1 MREDKLS
8 TQSMDFAVMIIQLV
22 KQLKSAHES
31 IISNQIG
38 RSGTSIGANIREA
51 RYAHGKADFISKL
64 QIALKEANETGYWIE
79 LLYRTD
85 YISEDQYKSLDSACT
100 SIRVLLISSLN
111 TAKGTAPVKRKGDSM
126 TTEWEKLYAAALAV
140 AVPKV
145 ISEQMCS
152 GGVGAAVL
160 TENGNVYTGVC
171 IDTDCSLGMCAERN
185 ALSTMITNGEYAAKK
200 VIAVT
205 KTGEILPP
213 CGACREF
220 MMQLG
225 SPEDTE
231 ILVDS
236 DTAVTLKDLMPYPY

>member
-1 MREDKLS
+1 
-8 TQSMDFAVMIIQLV
+8 
-22 KQLKSAHES
+22 
-31 IISNQIG
+31 
-38 RSGTSIGANIREA
+38 
-51 RYAHGKADFISKL
+51 
-64 QIALKEANETGYWIE
+64 
-79 LLYRTD
+79 
-85 YISEDQYKSLDSACT
+85 
-100 SIRVLLISSLN
+100 
-111 TAKGTAPVKRKGDSM
+111 M

-140 AVPKV
+140 VVPKV

-185 ALSTMITNGEYAAKK
+185 ALSTMISYGEYAARK
-200 VIAVT
+200 VVAVT
-205 KTGEILPP
+205 KMGEILPP

>member
-1 MREDKLS
+1 
-8 TQSMDFAVMIIQLV
+8 
-22 KQLKSAHES
+22 
-31 IISNQIG
+31 
-38 RSGTSIGANIREA
+38 
-51 RYAHGKADFISKL
+51 
-64 QIALKEANETGYWIE
+64 
-79 LLYRTD
+79 
-85 YISEDQYKSLDSACT
+85 
-100 SIRVLLISSLN
+100 
-111 TAKGTAPVKRKGDSM
+111 M
-126 TTEWEKLYAAALAV
+126 TTEWKKLYAAALAV

-160 TENGNVYTGVC
+160 TKNGNVYTGVC

-185 ALSTMITNGEYAAKK
+185 ALSNGEYAAKK
-200 VIAVT
+200 VVAVT